1 MTTIA
6 PRAPRT
12 VIVGGG
18 LAGLAAAVALAE
30 RGVDVTVLESRPRL
44 GGRASSFVD
53 KATGTQID
61 NCQHVSLGC
70 CTNFQHFC
78 RTLGLS
84 ELFRTERELYFIG
97 RDHVVNRLAAGA
109 LPAPLHLAVAF
120 ARTSYLS
127 MRDLLAIGRAM
138 RALASARR
146 SNVQSDDFATWLKR
160 QRQPQSAI
168 ERFWTPVLVSSLSE
182 TLDRI
187 DVASARKVFVDGF
200 LANRDGW
207 QVQIPTVPL
216 DALYGTRL
224 TRWLAARGAT
234 VRLQAGVDHL
244 AIEGDRTVGV
254 VLRTGERV
262 EAEQVIVAV
271 PQWLVL
277 DLLPPECRNHPALIK
292 LPQLESAPISSVHL
306 WFDRPIL
313 FPPDARASTDRQGGN
328 QSVELPHAVLI
339 DRLSQWIFN
348 RDVLHS
354 RDASMLQDSQRPQT
368 SEQGHNYQVIISA
381 SRNIASST
389 QQEVID
395 QVVSELA
402 DVFPQAGRAAL
413 LHARLVTEH
422 RAVFSVRPGAE
433 SCRPPQQSPISN
445 VQLAGDWTRTGWPST
460 MEGAVRSGFLAAQN
474 VLRHLGRPDTVVQ
487 PDLPVAF
494 LARLLMGV
502 GTRARIHQ

>member
-1 MTTIA
+1 LTTIA

-30 RGVDVTVLESRPRL
+30 RGVGVTVLESRPRL

-97 RDHVVNRLAAGA
+97 RDRVVNRLAAGA
-109 LPAPLHLAVAF
+109 LPAPLHLAAAF

-127 MRDLLAIGRAM
+127 VRDLLAIGRGM

-146 SNVQSDDFATWLKR
+146 SNVQRDDFATWLKR
-160 QRQPQSAI
+160 HRQPRSAI

-187 DVASARKVFVDGF
+187 DVACARKVFVDGF
-200 LANRDGW
+200 LTNRDGW

-224 TRWLAARGAT
+224 TSWLAARGAS
-234 VRLQAGVDHL
+234 VRLQAGVDRL
-244 AIEGDRTVGV
+244 AIEGDRAVGV
-254 VLRTGERV
+254 VLRTGEAV

-271 PQWLVL
+271 PHWLVL
-277 DLLPPECRNHPALIK
+277 DLLPPEGRNHPDLAK
-292 LPQLESAPISSVHL
+292 LSELESAPISSVHL

-313 FPPDARASTDRQGGN
+313 FPPGSN
-328 QSVELPHAVLI
+328 QSNSRDTASRPVELPHAVLI

-354 RDASMLQDSQRPQT
+354 RDSATLQKSQDTPTPQ
-368 SEQGHNYQVIISA
+368 QGHNYQVIISA

-402 DVFPQAGRAAL
+402 DVFPQAGQAAL

-474 VLRHLGRPDTVVQ
+474 VLTLLGRPEILVR

-494 LARLLMGV
+494 LARLLMGLEK
-502 GTRARIHQ
+502 RAQIKQ